1 MAGRIFRYTAIR
13 PIFFTGIRRIKEGP
27 GKAGQP
33 LMDIEIVEIRD
44 FLAAHH
50 PFDLLPDDALNDL
63 VRQIEIRYLR
73 RNMTIMT
80 PGEPAEFLY
89 VIRTGAV
96 ETRDPD
102 GQLLARLGEGEVC
115 GIRAF
120 LRGGMA
126 VNRSIA
132 LEDSLVYLLPF
143 NAFTRLHDTFPQVEY
158 YFAPMGGGRL
168 KNAAQAVGNGR
179 DSAFLTV
186 KIEELLARSP
196 ISIDPAA
203 TIRAAATRMRDER
216 ISSLLITTEDRL
228 VGILT
233 DRDLRSRVVADG
245 IAPET
250 PISQIMTASPISI
263 DAGDYVFD
271 ALMTMSRHN
280 IHHLPVVRDGRVAG
294 CITTTDLIGM
304 QTVSPVFLVG
314 DIHKCES
321 AEALRRVLDH
331 VPDLILHLADSGTTA
346 HRIGH
351 VLSALHDAVT
361 ERLIHLAETR
371 LGPSPV
377 PYAWLAAGSQGRQE
391 QTARSDQDNVM
402 LLDNAYNEEAH
413 GAYFRELCGF
423 VSDGLN
429 ACGYV
434 YCPGETMATTDRWRQ
449 PLATWQSYFRTWID
463 QPEPKALML
472 CSIFFDLRVVH
483 GEGRLFETLRTEFL
497 ALAREN
503 KIFQAYMAG
512 NALHHQPPLGF
523 FRNLVL
529 IRGGDHDRTL
539 DLKHTGVV
547 PIIDLARV
555 YALATGVPV
564 VNTDE
569 RLAAAR
575 AAGAVSNDGIAD
587 LRDAF
592 EFISLLRLRHQAAR
606 LRNGQTVDNF
616 LEPRDL
622 SNFERDHLK
631 NAFSVVKTMQ
641 ASLAMNYQAAKF

>member
-1 MAGRIFRYTAIR
+1 
-13 PIFFTGIRRIKEGP
+13 
-27 GKAGQP
+27 
-33 LMDIEIVEIRD
+33 MDIEIIEIRD
-44 FLAAHH
+44 FLSQHH
-50 PFDLLPDDALNDL
+50 PFDLLPEAALNDL
-63 VRQIEIRYLR
+63 VRRIEIRYLR
-73 RNMTIMT
+73 RGSAIMT
-80 PGEPAEFLY
+80 PGEPADFLY
-89 VIRTGAV
+89 IVRTGAV

-126 VNRSIA
+126 VNRSVM
-132 LEDSLVYLLPF
+132 LEDSLVYLLPLD
-143 NAFTRLHDTFPQVEY
+143 AFARIHATYPQVEY

-168 KNAAQAVGNGR
+168 RSAAEAVGGGR
-179 DSAFLTV
+179 DSALLTV
-186 KIEELLARSP
+186 KVEELLTRPP
-196 ISIDPAA
+196 ISAGPDE
-203 TIRAAATRMRDER
+203 TIRSAAVRMRDER
-216 ISSLLITTEDRL
+216 ISSLLITSGDTL

-233 DRDLRSRVVADG
+233 DRDLRSRVVANGGNADD
-245 IAPET
+245 PV
-250 PISQIMTASPISI
+250 SRVMTASPISV

-271 ALMTMSRHN
+271 ALLAMSRHN
-280 IHHLPVVRDGRVAG
+280 IHHLPVLRNGKVAG
-294 CITTTDLIGM
+294 CVTTTDLIGM

-321 AEALRRVLDH
+321 PDDLRAVLDH

-346 HRIGH
+346 RRIGH
-351 VLSALHDAVT
+351 VLSALHDAT
-361 ERLIHLAETR
+361 TTRLIHLAER
-371 LGPSPV
+371 SLGPAPV
-377 PYAWLAAGSQGRQE
+377 SYAWLAAGSQGRQE

-402 LLDNAYNEEAH
+402 ILDDGYDEEAH
-413 GAYFRELCGF
+413 GAYFRALGAF

-434 YCPGETMATTDRWRQ
+434 YCPGKTMVTTDEWRQ
-449 PLATWQSYFRTWID
+449 PLSVWKSYFRKWID

-483 GEGRLFETLRTEFL
+483 GDARLLEALRTGYLEL
-497 ALAREN
+497 SQSN

-539 DLKHTGVV
+539 DLKHTGTV

-555 YALATGVPV
+555 YALAGGVPA

-569 RLAAAR
+569 RLASAR
-575 AAGAVSNDGIAD
+575 LAGSVSQDGSAD

-606 LRNGQTVDNF
+606 LRRGERADNF
-616 LEPRDL
+616 LEPADL

-631 NAFSVVKTMQ
+631 NAFTVVKTMQ
-641 ASLAMNYQAAKF
+641 ASLALNYQAAKF